1 MHGKHGSPGVPGR
14 DGRDGR
20 EGRDGA
26 KGDQGLQGKT
36 GPQGP
41 PGNIGSSGVKGQKG
55 AKGEPGTQ
63 GPTDQ
68 KGLTGQMPPK
78 NWKECVWKNVNDGQD
93 SGLIKVSCTKR
104 VKDTQQIFKVLLPII
119 ATKNVFAP
127 RPILVTD
134 CTFHEPKFNRNRADL
149 N

>member
-1 MHGKHGSPGVPGR
+1 M
-14 DGRDGR
+14 
-20 EGRDGA
+20 
-26 KGDQGLQGKT
+26 QGKT

-41 PGNIGSSGVKGQKG
+41 PGDIGSSGVKGQKG

-104 VKDTQQIFKVLLPII
+104 VKDTQQIFKVLLLII
-119 ATKNVFAP
+119 ATKNFFAP
-127 RPILVTD
+127 RPILV
-134 CTFHEPKFNRNRADL
+134 AD
-149 N
+149 

>member
-1 MHGKHGSPGVPGR
+1 M
-14 DGRDGR
+14 
-20 EGRDGA
+20 
-26 KGDQGLQGKT
+26 QGKT

-41 PGNIGSSGVKGQKG
+41 PGDIGSSGVKGQKG

-78 NWKECVWKNVNDGQD
+78 NWKECVWNVNDGQD

-104 VKDTQQIFKVLLPII
+104 IKDTQQVFKVLLLII
-119 ATKNVFAP
+119 ATKIFFLLQDLF
-127 RPILVTD
+127 RSPIELSM
-134 CTFHEPKFNRNRADL
+134 NRNSIEIGLTQIDKMFRL
-149 N
+149 IHYQT